1 MRWSTNK
8 CLLLP
13 SPSSWAPAGQAA
25 CVVLSILCWP
35 GLNLPLLRWFRSTL
49 ITWLGIPGSCLLIQS
64 CERILHY
71 LELPHCGR
79 ANLSFPCLKVSSLWY
94 LGYWNTKVTNIGH
107 MTGSFMTL
115 PQPPFS
121 QACLHN
127 LPFSPVP
134 LLLHFPSE
142 NMGLLV
148 ISTEH
153 TITCYSKTRLKNS
166 YKG

>member
-13 SPSSWAPAGQAA
+13 SPSSWAPEGQAA

-35 GLNLPLLRWFRSTL
+35 GLTLPLLRWFRSTL

-64 CERILHY
+64 CERTLHY

-94 LGYWNTKVTNIGH
+94 LGYWNTKVTNIDP
-107 MTGSFMTL
+107 MSGSLMASSNVCLLSGMPTPTSPF
-115 PQPPFS
+115 PQCP
-121 QACLHN
+121 
-127 LPFSPVP
+127 
-134 LLLHFPSE
+134 
-142 NMGLLV
+142 
-148 ISTEH
+148 
-153 TITCYSKTRLKNS
+153 CYSIFLQKTWAS
-166 YKG
+166 